1 MLLPDVCD
9 TLDYKI
15 SNSASYN
22 EFGKKTTVVYD
33 LPVTICPN
41 FDVTFSVSYMQHF
54 SIVITKPNIMSIL
67 NRNINS
73 TSHFEQIHLDYDNL
87 YEDI

>member
-9 TLDYKI
+9 MLDYKI

-22 EFGKKTTVVYD
+22 EFGKKTVVYD
-33 LPVTICPN
+33 LPLTICPN

-54 SIVITKPNIMSIL
+54 SIVITKQNIMSIL